1 MKNADPKPVS
11 LRSQIR
17 IAILTL
23 MALGSHGAV
32 PEVLEEIKEDGRK
45 DATKRRKDGQ
55 NTAKVQ
61 VAQVRGEV
69 MAEVGIDP
77 GEVNGRLTNDQI
89 AEIKRQLGLKSIDKR
104 VVAALKE
111 HGISAAEL
119 RQTYERIAA

>member
-1 MKNADPKPVS
+1 MKTADPKPVS

-23 MALGSHGAV
+23 FALGSHGTV
-32 PEVLEEIKEDGRK
+32 PEVLEEIKEDDRK
-45 DATKRRKDGQ
+45 DATKRRKAGAA
-55 NTAKVQ
+55 TAKVQ

-89 AEIKRQLGLKSIDKR
+89 ANIKRQLGLKSIDKR

-119 RQTYERIAA
+119 RKTYERMAA